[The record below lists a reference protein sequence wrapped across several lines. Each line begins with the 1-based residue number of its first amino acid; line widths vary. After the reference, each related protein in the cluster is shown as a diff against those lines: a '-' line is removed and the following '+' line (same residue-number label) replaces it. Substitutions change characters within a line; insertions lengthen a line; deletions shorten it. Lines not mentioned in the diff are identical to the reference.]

1 MKLNRLL
8 IFVSIFFILI
18 LSVGAISANE
28 DSNQTDDDFPDD
40 ILMAGNGGNTIVVE
54 PDKENPNQMVKPTV
68 QPAIDEASP
77 GDTIMLKG
85 NFAHGHFM
93 VNKTLNFIADQQT
106 TINPCPHYQTEG
118 AGDYGVFYVTGN
130 ASGSSFDGITFTNNA
145 RAQSPFSFLIRNVS
159 DITISNCIVNY
170 RETDE
175 FKFQGII
182 IENSNNIMLSN
193 LIINNTID
201 GIRIVNSSNIEIAD
215 SIISNNINQ
224 AISVSGNSAN
234 VAIKRNQIQNNG
246 LKGIKLT
253 SANNI
258 AALNNYIADN
268 GLNDA
273 DTGSAIYVNT
283 NITKLTVKGNIF
295 LHNGLHAIMYD
306 YRCRNLNNEPGAD
319 LLTDVDNNYFE
330 AHSSMVL
337 HHRVYVERDHGEY
350 KYDAEND
357 VYGSV
362 GEGKY
367 AEGKS
372 YVYMKNAFIFNDVPC
387 GFTYY
392 TTKIPWTLQAPAN
405 GGKYDFSLRL
415 NLKQVKNGLYQVSIV
430 DSKGNVAKDFDSV
443 DIMVFLNDYFT
454 VNPRDD
460 DICKIVSLKNGVG
473 LADFRSLYSS
483 FNSTGNVITAAFLG
497 TSERVENN
505 AHVQLNVKD
514 TDIPIDPATKLTAS
528 KLTTYPLSDKY
539 LSVKLVDSKG
549 NAISSQKVTFKFNG
563 KTFSAKTDAKG
574 IAKVKVSLSSKKT
587 YPVTITYSGSDD
599 YKSSKTSAKIIVK
612 TGSKKSKITSKNMK
626 VKRNKK
632 KAFSLKLTNG
642 AGKAIKSQKVIVKVN
657 GKTYTLKT
665 NTKGIAKLSLKF
677 SKAKKY
683 KINMKFWGN
692 GDYKASSKT
701 GTITIFK

>member
-18 LSVGAISANE
+18 LSVGFISAN
-28 DSNQTDDDFPDD
+28 DASNQTDDDCQVD
-40 ILMAGNGGNTIVVE
+40 ILMAGNAGNTIVVE

-68 QPAIDEASP
+68 QPAIDEANP
-77 GDTIMLKG
+77 GDTIVLKG

-93 VNKTLNFIADQQT
+93 VNKTLDFVADSST

-130 ASGSSFDGITFTNNA
+130 ASGSSFDGITFINNA

-159 DITISNCIVNY
+159 DICISNCIVNY
-170 RETDE
+170 KETDE

-182 IENSNNIMLSN
+182 IENSNNVRLSN
-193 LIINNTID
+193 LIINNTIN
-201 GIRIVNSSNIEIAD
+201 GIRIVNSSKVEIAD
-215 SIISNNINQ
+215 CIISNSLNQ
-224 AISVSGNSAN
+224 AISISGNSAN
-234 VAIKRNQIQNNG
+234 VVIKRNQIQNNG

-258 AALNNYIADN
+258 IVLNNYLVDN

-295 LHNGLHAIMYD
+295 MHNGLHGIMYD
-306 YRCRNLNNEPGAD
+306 YRCRNLNNEEGAD
-319 LLTDVDNNYFE
+319 LLTDIDNNYFE

-362 GEGKY
+362 GEGNY

-405 GGKYDFSLRL
+405 GGKYDFSLRI
-415 NLKQVKNGLYQVSIV
+415 NLKQVKSGLYQVSIV

-443 DIMVFLNDYFT
+443 GIMVFLNDYFT
-454 VNPRDD
+454 VNPRNG
-460 DICKIVSLKNGVG
+460 DIFKRVLLKNGVG
-473 LADFRSLYSS
+473 QADFRSVYSS
-483 FNSTGNVITAAFLG
+483 FNSTGNVITAVFPG
-497 TSERVENN
+497 TSERVEYN
-505 AHVQLNVKD
+505 AYVQLNVRD
-514 TDIPIDPATKLTAS
+514 ADIPINPATKLISS

-549 NAISSQKVTFKFNG
+549 NAIPSQKVTFKFNG
-563 KTFSAKTDAKG
+563 KTYSAKTDGRG
-574 IAKVKVSLSSKKT
+574 IAKVKVSLSSKKN

-599 YKSSKTSAKIIVK
+599 YRSSKTSAKIIVK

-642 AGKAIKSQKVIVKVN
+642 AGKALKSQKVIVKIN
-657 GKTYTLKT
+657 GKTHTIKT
-665 NTKGIAKLSLKF
+665 NSKGIAKLSIKLPNVR
-677 SKAKKY
+677 KY
-683 KINMKFWGN
+683 KIIMKFLGN

-701 GTITIFK
+701 GTITVYK